1 MRRWIGFL
9 LLFAGILAACSSGV
23 VTLADAEARAYATEV
38 ADISENLLVSLSAG
52 DEAGFTRDMEP
63 VMKAASSGEKF
74 TQIYNGVIGKLGAYV
89 PNSLVMVKVQDAGK
103 FRNVI
108 YKADFAN
115 ELGVTVRV
123 VFTTQDVTPRVTG
136 LWFDS
141 ELLRQRQ

>member
-1 MRRWIGFL
+1 MVIIGM
-9 LLFAGILAACSSGV
+9 LAACSPGV
-23 VTLADAEARAYATEV
+23 VTLADAEAQAYAAEV
-38 ADISENLLVSLSAG
+38 ADISENLLVSLSAR

-63 VMKAASSGEKF
+63 IMKEASSGEKF
-74 TQIYNGVIGKLGAYV
+74 TQIYDGVIGKLGAYV
-89 PNSLVMVKVQDAGK
+89 PNSLVLVKVQDADR

-141 ELLRQRQ
+141 QLLRQKP